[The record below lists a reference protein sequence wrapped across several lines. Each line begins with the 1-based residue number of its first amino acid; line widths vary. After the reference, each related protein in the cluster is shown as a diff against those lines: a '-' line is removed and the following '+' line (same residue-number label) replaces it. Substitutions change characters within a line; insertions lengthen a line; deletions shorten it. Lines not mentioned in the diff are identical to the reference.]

1 MHLIGN
7 HILKPLFMQIYL
19 NKSRILILELINTIY
34 FMYNIVFY
42 YMQYIKFIYL
52 YVIYNIVLCLYIS

>member
-1 MHLIGN
+1 
-7 HILKPLFMQIYL
+7 MQIYL

-42 YMQYIKFIYL
+42 YMQYKKFIYL

>member
-1 MHLIGN
+1 
-7 HILKPLFMQIYL
+7 MQIYL

-52 YVIYNIVLCLYIS
+52 YVIYNIVLCLYISE